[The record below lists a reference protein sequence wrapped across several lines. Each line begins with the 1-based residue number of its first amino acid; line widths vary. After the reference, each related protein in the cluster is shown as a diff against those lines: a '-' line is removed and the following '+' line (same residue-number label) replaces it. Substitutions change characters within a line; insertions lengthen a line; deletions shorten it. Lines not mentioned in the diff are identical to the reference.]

1 MKEIEDVMRDFKVSK
16 VKVNNVRDTQ
26 VQKVVNSPYFG

>member
-16 VKVNNVRDTQ
+16 VKVNNILDTQ
-26 VQKVVNSPYFG
+26 MQKVANNPYFR